1 MLQARLISYP
11 DGTGRRFVPPD
22 DAARKRRLI
31 QNIANHMRGIPKR
44 IIKLQ
49 IGHFANADS
58 AYGRGVAEA
67 LGLAVREDNR
77 PRWTIFSSQSR
88 VEGGGS

>member
-1 MLQARLISYP
+1 VEQAAFSSVNTVPGTGNSPDKMLQARLISYP

-67 LGLAVREDNR
+67 LAW
-77 PRWTIFSSQSR
+77 P
-88 VEGGGS
+88 